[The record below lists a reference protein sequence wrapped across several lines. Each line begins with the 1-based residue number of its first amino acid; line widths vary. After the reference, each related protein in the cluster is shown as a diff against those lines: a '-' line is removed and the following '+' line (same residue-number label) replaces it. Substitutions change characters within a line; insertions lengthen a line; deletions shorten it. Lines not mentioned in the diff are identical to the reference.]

1 MVNGRR
7 SQIEIITDIL
17 VISKDGAK
25 KTDILYKGN
34 FSYKQLQDY
43 LSYMKDRNMLEEI
56 PFDGNGNSSRL
67 YRPTE
72 KGLVFLDDSKRL
84 LEKLI

>member
-1 MVNGRR
+1 LVNGRR

-34 FSYKQLQDY
+34 FSYKQLQEY
-43 LSYMKDRNMLEEI
+43 LLYMKDKDILEEI
-56 PFDGNGNSSRL
+56 RVDGNGSRL
-67 YRPTE
+67 YRPTK
-72 KGLVFLDDSKRL
+72 KGLIFLDDSKRL
-84 LEKLI
+84 LEQLI

>member
-1 MVNGRR
+1 LVNGRR

-17 VISKDGAK
+17 VISKEGAK

-34 FSYKQLQDY
+34 FSYKQLQEY
-43 LSYMKDRNMLEEI
+43 LLYMKDKDILEEI
-56 PFDGNGNSSRL
+56 RVDGNGSRL

-72 KGLVFLDDSKRL
+72 KGLIFLDDSKRL
-84 LEKLI
+84 LEQLI

>member
-7 SQIEIITDIL
+7 SQLEIINDIL
-17 VISKDGAK
+17 LISKDGAK

-34 FSYKQLQDY
+34 FSYKQLQGY
-43 LSYMKDRNMLEEI
+43 LGYMIEKEI
-56 PFDGNGNSSRL
+56 LKEIYVQDNGNSCRI
-67 YRPTE
+67 YKPTE
-72 KGLVFLDDSKRL
+72 KGLVFLEDSNRL

>member
-1 MVNGRR
+1 MVNRRR
-7 SQIEIITDIL
+7 SQIEILNDIL
-17 VISKDGAK
+17 LISKEGAK

-34 FSYKQLQDY
+34 FSYKQLQEY
-43 LSYMKDRNMLEEI
+43 LGYMIEKEI
-56 PFDGNGNSSRL
+56 LKEIYVEDNGNSCRI

-72 KGLVFLDDSKRL
+72 KGIDFLEDSNRL